1 MRFDHLPARG
11 LAIVPYRVLQ
21 RMGAETYSIAIHLDE
36 EHDGERLVRSFLTGA
51 DFRLFTGL
59 PGEGGGLIASV
70 YLSIGV
76 TGVSGLGPLMI
87 PIGIAALI
95 VLNTMMA
102 ATYERFREIGIYSS
116 VGLAPSILP
125 PSASPKP
132 VSTGCWVLP
141 SVTCSA
147 RREPRFLAPSI
158 CSPGSPSTTHP
169 SPPSRR
175 RPSSSS
181 SFSSPPPIPPTWRRA
196 PRSLMWSGAG
206 SCRRRRVTCGGSPS
220 PSP

>member
-1 MRFDHLPARG
+1 MRFDHLQARG
-11 LAIVPYRVLQ
+11 LEIVSYRVLQ

-95 VLNTMMA
+95 VLNTMMT
-102 ATYERFREIGIYSS
+102 ATYERFREIAIYSS
-116 VGLAPSILP
+116 VGLAPMHIAALFL
-125 PSASPKP
+125 AEAC
-132 VSTGCWVLP
+132 VYGVLGALGYLLGQTGAQDSRRP
-141 SVTCSA
+141 RSA
-147 RREPRFLAPSI
+147 RRDLP
-158 CSPGSPSTTHP
+158 TTHP

>member
-1 MRFDHLPARG
+1 MDTSATVCQPVHQDIDLSLRFDHLQARG

-87 PIGIAALI
+87 PIRIAALM
-95 VLNTMMA
+95 NTMMA
-102 ATYERFREIGIYSS
+102 ATYDRFREIGIYSS
-116 VGLAPSILP
+116 VGLAPMHIAALFL
-125 PSASPKP
+125 AEAC
-132 VSTGCWVLP
+132 VYGVLGALGYLLGQTGAQDSRRP
-141 SVTCSA
+141 RSA
-147 RREPRFLAPSI
+147 RRDLPQLLIHRRHLVGGPRHPRR
-158 CSPGSPSTTHP
+158 SPLRRL
-169 SPPSRR
+169 SRPHGVAR
-175 RPSSSS
+175 RGP
-181 SFSSPPPIPPTWRRA
+181 
-196 PRSLMWSGAG
+196 
-206 SCRRRRVTCGGSPS
+206 
-220 PSP
+220 